1 MTTKEQVV
9 GFLEKCDE
17 LGKCKFIMAT
27 TKIKDILKHI
37 VNCPDLYEL
46 FAAVTR
52 DFNYPLCKSKCL
64 VTVNDGVYNRSYV
77 VMPQTVGQRIAFVF
91 CLLVEFDRD
100 EMNFNDFLRKYFPED
115 GSYFASYHAFCDL
128 VINGMQNAL
137 SEVFAEELKEAPS
150 AAQGGISVS
159 TAKAGMI
166 SALELA
172 ISEEKQYI
180 SANRNIPDEEKEG
193 GLAMLIQLYEAIKSE
208 NAPLINALICGYNYY
223 VLYNKCVSDGIAAL
237 IQEIASFEQLL

>member
-1 MTTKEQVV
+1 MDTKEQVLS
-9 GFLEKCDE
+9 FFEKCEE
-17 LGKCKFIMAT
+17 LKSCKFIMAT
-27 TKIKDILKHI
+27 AKIRDLLKCI
-37 VNCPDLYEL
+37 VNCPDLYCL
-46 FAAVTR
+46 FSEVTKN
-52 DFNYPLCKSKCL
+52 FNYPETRSQCL
-64 VTVNDGVYNRSYV
+64 ITKTDGVYKRSYCV
-77 VMPQTVGQRIAFVF
+77 LPAPIDKRLAFCF
-91 CLLVEFDRD
+91 CLLVEFDSETID
-100 EMNFNDFLRKYFPED
+100 FNEFLRVYFPED

-193 GLAMLIQLYEAIKSE
+193 GLAMLTQLYEAIKSE